1 MLKNFLLITLRNMMK
16 NKLFIFIN
24 VFGMAVAIACCI
36 VAYFAYE
43 YESTFDGNHT
53 NGEQIYRVS
62 AVREFDEQ
70 TTRYGYGPLPLRGIV
85 SQNFKDVDK
94 SSRYHFSW
102 SNFKREDDLFQSNLS
117 YVDPEFFEM
126 FSFEFIK
133 GDPKALKDVSS
144 VFINDKMAIRL
155 FGSPEEAFGKTITQ
169 VYGKTLKEIK
179 IAGVF
184 KEQPQN
190 SSFYPREAFM
200 NFENCKDEHT
210 SLTDDNW
217 TQESTLFLQITDPG
231 RVGEV
236 HRQLQPYI
244 ENNNKVREDFIIK
257 ELALDHFPT
266 MALHDRAELVR
277 SWTWDAPPPAA
288 IVGSCTMGILILL
301 IACFNLTNTAIAI
314 SSRRLKEIGIR
325 KVMGGV
331 RKQLIVQFIGE
342 TTLICFF
349 ALLLGLFFAEF
360 LTEGWNTMWPY
371 MRVSP
376 HYLDNP
382 QFLTFVVAILV
393 FTGLLAGGYPAFYI
407 SNFEPISILKGKMK
421 FGGTNYFTRTLLG
434 LQFAISLIAIVSAI
448 AFLQNAKYQREY
460 DLGFDAKGSVIA
472 WVEGKEEFE
481 TYRNS
486 LQGNPEIVSMAG
498 AASGIFSNRSH
509 EPVKHESKEVE
520 VDIIDVGDHYLKT
533 MDLTLLEGRDFVQDS
548 ETDKKESII
557 ISQKMATMFGWEKPL
572 GKEVIWKDS
581 VKLYVVGVVKD
592 VHTMGLWRALEPMMI
607 RYIGPEKYSQIV
619 VNTKQAGVPAL
630 NKYMEG
636 KWKEIFPNRLYNGYM
651 YVESTKEADDVN
663 VNIVKMYTFLG
674 VIALMLSATGL
685 FTLVSLNIIRR
696 TKEIG
701 VRKVLGASVANI
713 TRIINTE
720 FFVILL
726 LASIVGSALSYFA
739 VDLLMDSIW
748 DYYQS
753 TTTQTFIVSITIM
766 FVVSAAVIGYKVFSA
781 ASLNPVNTLRDE

>member
-1 MLKNFLLITLRNMMK
+1 MMK

-24 VFGMAVAIACCI
+24 VFGMALAIACCI

-43 YESTFDGNHT
+43 YQATFDGNHT
-53 NGEQIYRVS
+53 NGSQIYRVS
-62 AVREFDEQ
+62 AIREFDNEV
-70 TTRYGYGPLPLRGIV
+70 TRWGFGPLPLGGIV
-85 SQNFKDVDK
+85 EQNFKDVDK
-94 SSRYHFSW
+94 SSRYHFSY
-102 SNFKREDDLFQSNLS
+102 SNFKRENDLFESNLS

-126 FSFEFIK
+126 FSFEFMK
-133 GDPKALKDVSS
+133 GDPRALTDVTS
-144 VFINDKMAIRL
+144 VFISDKMADRL

-169 VYGKTLKEIK
+169 VYRTNLKEIK

-190 SSFYPREAFM
+190 SSFHSRDAFM
-200 NFENCKDEHT
+200 NFENCKDEHVAST
-210 SLTDDNW
+210 EDNW
-217 TQESTLFLQITDPG
+217 TQEATLFIQVNDPS
-231 RVGEV
+231 RVSAI
-236 HRQLQPYI
+236 HKQLQPYI

-266 MALHDRAELVR
+266 MAVNDQAAFVR
-277 SWTWDAPPPAA
+277 SWTWSAPPPAA
-288 IVGSCTMGILILL
+288 IVGSAVMGILILL

-325 KVMGGV
+325 KVMGGL

-349 ALLLGLFFAEF
+349 AVLLGLVFGEF

-371 MRVSP
+371 MRVTP

-382 QFLTFVVAILV
+382 QFLIFMAVILI
-393 FTGLLAGGYPAFYI
+393 FTGLLAGAYPAFYI
-407 SNFEPISILKGKMK
+407 SNFEPISILKGKLK
-421 FGGTNYFTRTLLG
+421 FGGTNYFTRILLG

-448 AFLQNAKYQREY
+448 AFLQNANYQKEY

-472 WVEGKEEFE
+472 WLDSKEEFE

-486 LQGNPEIVSMAG
+486 LQSNPQIISMAG
-498 AASGIFSNRSH
+498 AASGIFSNRVN

-533 MDLTLLEGRDFVQDS
+533 MNLTLLEGRDFVQDS

-572 GKEVIWKDS
+572 GKEVIWKDTT
-581 VKLYVVGVVKD
+581 KLYVVGVVKD
-592 VHTMGLWRALEPMMI
+592 VHTMGLWRSLEPLMI

-619 VNTKQAGVPAL
+619 VNAKEANVPAL
-630 NKYMEG
+630 NKFMEA

-651 YVESTKEADDVN
+651 LVENTDEVDNVN
-663 VNIVKMYTFLG
+663 GNIVKMYSFLG

-701 VRKVLGASVANI
+701 VRKVLGASIGNI

-726 LASIVGSALSYFA
+726 LASITGSVFSYFA

-748 DYYQS
+748 DYYLS
-753 TTTQTFIVSITIM
+753 TTTQTFMISIAIM
-766 FVVSAAVIGYKVFSA
+766 FVVSAAVIGYKVFTA

>member
-43 YESTFDGNHT
+43 YEATFDGNHT
-53 NGEQIYRVS
+53 NAAQIYRVS
-62 AVREFDEQ
+62 ALREFDHQ

-85 SQNFKDVDK
+85 NQNFKDVDR

-102 SNFKREDDLFQSNLS
+102 SNFKKENDLFQSNLS

-133 GDPKALKDVSS
+133 GDKKALKDVSS
-144 VFINDKMAIRL
+144 VFINDKMAVRL
-155 FGSPEEAFGKTITQ
+155 FGSAEEAFGKTITQ

-210 SLTDDNW
+210 SATDDNW
-217 TQESTLFLQITDPG
+217 TQESTLFLQITDQG

-236 HRQLQPYI
+236 HRQLQPYM

-257 ELALDHFPT
+257 ELALDHFPG
-266 MALHDRAELVR
+266 MAMRDRADFVR

-288 IVGSCTMGILILL
+288 IIGSAVMGILILL

-325 KVMGGV
+325 KVMGGL
-331 RKQLIVQFIGE
+331 RKQLIMQFIGE

-382 QFLTFVVAILV
+382 QFQTFLAGILI

-407 SNFEPISILKGKMK
+407 SNFEPISILKGKLK

-448 AFLQNAKYQREY
+448 AFLQNAKYQQEY

-498 AASGIFSNRSH
+498 AASGIFSNRAH

-533 MDLTLLEGRDFVQDS
+533 MDLALLEGRDFVQDS

-572 GKEVIWKDS
+572 GKEVLWKDS

-607 RYIGPEKYSQIV
+607 RYVGPEKYSQIV

-651 YVESTKEADDVN
+651 FVESTKEADDVN
-663 VNIVKMYTFLG
+663 INIVKMYTFLG
-674 VIALMLSATGL
+674 IIALMLSATGL

-726 LASIVGSALSYFA
+726 LASVIGSTLSYFA

-766 FVVSAAVIGYKVFSA
+766 FVVSAAVIGYKVFTA